1 MCPPTTAWPTVRR
14 ANFRMPL
21 YEAETSADVDIAS
34 TPSRFRKIGMTC
46 FVTPL
51 ASFKEI
57 VFAEEAER
65 FPSF

>member
-1 MCPPTTAWPTVRR
+1 MCPLMTAWPTVRHT
-14 ANFRMPL
+14 NFRMPL
-21 YEAETSADVDIAS
+21 YEAETSAGVDIAS
-34 TPSRFRKIGMTC
+34 TRSRSRKLETIC
-46 FVTPL
+46 FVMPL